1 MGDPSSGAGAGGA
14 PTRLQVVQNLISKK
28 ILELSAVVAAPNVD
42 DATSSDAYD
51 EIQLCQAWTAA
62 LTAAGGQGLPD
73 VTADEPLLNAI
84 AQVEN
89 LVAINAAAN
98 QLAAATATLINA
110 YKAPGG

>member
-1 MGDPSSGAGAGGA
+1 MGNPAPGAGAAPA
-14 PTRLQVVQNLISKK
+14 PTRLQIVQNLISKK
-28 ILELSAVVAAPNVD
+28 ILALSAVVAAPNVD
-42 DATSSDAYD
+42 DATSSAAYD

-73 VTADEPLLNAI
+73 PAADQPLLDAI
-84 AQVEN
+84 GQVEHMIA
-89 LVAINAAAN
+89 VSAAAN